1 MYGKQAAGIHVK
13 SAQSSRKTSRLEDL
27 RTNKLYV
34 YHVILQDNT
43 PLVLPASRKINS
55 TPSCRGSCDGGWE
68 VGEGGY
74 DASALDLRTRV
85 NNTCM
90 SGWSKINMC
99 VPSQSNM
106 GKRVSFGW
114 DRADNFPVHPLPQ
127 TTFILTG
134 FRLQEDRPSSNK
146 SVSIVQRSC
155 LGREEVKRGEQEHHY
170 KPG

>member
-1 MYGKQAAGIHVK
+1 M
-13 SAQSSRKTSRLEDL
+13 
-27 RTNKLYV
+27 
-34 YHVILQDNT
+34 
-43 PLVLPASRKINS
+43 
-55 TPSCRGSCDGGWE
+55 E

-74 DASALDLRTRV
+74 DASALDLTTRV

-90 SGWSKINMC
+90 SGWSKVNMC

-127 TTFILTG
+127 TTCILTG

-146 SVSIVQRSC
+146 SVSIVRRSC
-155 LGREEVKRGEQEHHY
+155 LGREESVDCGRAERHQPSERLVKDTVYWTLGKRTAEWLERWRPNRERAGSIPDKRSKLSPVDPAEGNGY
-170 KPG
+170 LTP